1 MTHGSIM
8 TMASHSDGAMDG
20 RVGIGDIILIV
31 IMAITLHPTTIVL
44 ITIIQWHITHVTM
57 VAIGVV
63 TGDIIAMHRIL
74 DSLDLQEVVTHDPW
88 V

>member
-1 MTHGSIM
+1 
-8 TMASHSDGAMDG
+8 MASHSDGAMDG
-20 RVGIGDIILIV
+20 LVGIGDIILIV
-31 IMAITLHPTTIVL
+31 ITAITTLQPITIVL

-63 TGDIIAMHRIL
+63 AGDIIAMHRIL
-74 DSLDLQEVVTHDPW
+74 DSLALQEVITHDPL